1 MHVEQGISGLWRGDS
16 MRRVGIIIAGIV
28 GIVVIAVL
36 VFAATFNVNK
46 YRGTIQSQLQKHL
59 GRSVTLGDM
68 HLRVFPP
75 KFRVQDLAIADDTNF
90 SADTPFIKAQV
101 LDVSVKLLPLLHK
114 TVEINSL
121 DLQRPSVNL
130 IKNQAG
136 VWNFASLGH
145 SEQVTAH
152 APGEA
157 PTAENKQ
164 PPSANQAPE
173 PHSTSPNPSQ
183 PSEQQIS
190 LSELTIADGQ
200 VSLLDQQK
208 SKVPSL
214 YDHIDVSLKNFSP
227 NKPFTLDAAAHISGA
242 GSQEVRLQGEGGP
255 VVQGQ
260 PALTRFHGTLNVK
273 QVGIADLAKF
283 LNSPALAGT
292 DGILTGQTKI
302 DSETGKLAAKGETN
316 IQSAKVHG
324 MELGYPISAQYDL
337 TDDLA
342 LDVVTLHAVT
352 VKLGEMPVK
361 ISGTVNSKASPP
373 LLDLN
378 MQANNVSIAEAG
390 KLAAASGMALSQG
403 TMVNGN
409 VNANIQA
416 RGAADKPAMTGTII
430 ASNVQM
436 SGKDIAQPVQIPSV
450 NLNLTP
456 AEIKSNPFS
465 VISGGTTVHSQLSI
479 RNYLSPTPTVDAVL
493 RAPNAQLPSI
503 LAMAKA
509 YGVTSLDKITGA
521 GTMNLDMHALGTIK
535 SISTSEIE
543 KAVNGTVNVNF
554 NNVKYSGA
562 DLNHEL
568 ASIAGFLGSNPTGQA
583 SRGVTNILKMTGDIV
598 VKNGMAQTN
607 NLQAQLDM
615 GNVGAAGTANLIN
628 EALNMRVT
636 AVLSQG
642 FSQKVGGQNIGGF
655 MKTALANPQGELVI
669 PALVT
674 GTFSNPRF
682 APDVQQLAQM
692 KLKNL
697 VPNIINPASVAGT
710 LQNLLG
716 GSTNA
721 AQGQQPSKE
730 QQPQPN
736 SVQQIMGIFGKKK
749 NQEQPPK

>member
-1 MHVEQGISGLWRGDS
+1 

-145 SEQVTAH
+145 SEKVTAH

-173 PHSTSPNPSQ
+173 PHSTSRNPSQ
-183 PSEQQIS
+183 SSEQQVS
-190 LSELTIADGQ
+190 LGELTIADGQ

-214 YDHIDVSLKNFSP
+214 YDHIDLTLKNFSP
-227 NKPFTLDAAAHISGA
+227 NKPFTVDAAAHISGA

-260 PALTRFHGTLNVK
+260 PALTRFHGTLNLK

-292 DGILTGQTKI
+292 DGVLTGQTKI

-373 LLDLN
+373 LLDVN

-465 VISGGTTVHSQLSI
+465 VISGGTTVNSQLSI

-493 RAPNAQLPSI
+493 RAPNAQLPAI

-521 GTMNLDMHALGTIK
+521 GTMNLDMHASGPIK
-535 SISTSEIE
+535 AISTSEIE
-543 KAVNGTVNVNF
+543 KAVNGTVNVNS

-583 SRGVTNILKMTGDIV
+583 SRGVTNILKMNGDIV

-682 APDVQQLAQM
+682 SPDVQQLAQM

-697 VPNIINPASVAGT
+697 VPNINNSASVAGT

-749 NQEQPPK
+749 NQEQPQPPK

>member
-1 MHVEQGISGLWRGDS
+1 

-260 PALTRFHGTLNVK
+260 PALTRFHGTLNLK

-302 DSETGKLAAKGETN
+302 ESETGKLAAKGETN

-373 LLDLN
+373 LLDVN

-409 VNANIQA
+409 VNANIRA
-416 RGAADKPAMTGTII
+416 RG
-430 ASNVQM
+430 
-436 SGKDIAQPVQIPSV
+436 
-450 NLNLTP
+450 
-456 AEIKSNPFS
+456 
-465 VISGGTTVHSQLSI
+465 
-479 RNYLSPTPTVDAVL
+479 
-493 RAPNAQLPSI
+493 
-503 LAMAKA
+503 
-509 YGVTSLDKITGA
+509 
-521 GTMNLDMHALGTIK
+521 
-535 SISTSEIE
+535 
-543 KAVNGTVNVNF
+543 
-554 NNVKYSGA
+554 
-562 DLNHEL
+562 
-568 ASIAGFLGSNPTGQA
+568 
-583 SRGVTNILKMTGDIV
+583 SRQTGDDR
-598 VKNGMAQTN
+598 N
-607 NLQAQLDM
+607 NNSEQRSDERKGYSTACTDP
-615 GNVGAAGTANLIN
+615 VGKS
-628 EALNMRVT
+628 ELNTRRN
-636 AVLSQG
+636 Q
-642 FSQKVGGQNIGGF
+642 I
-655 MKTALANPQGELVI
+655 E
-669 PALVT
+669 
-674 GTFSNPRF
+674 
-682 APDVQQLAQM
+682 
-692 KLKNL
+692 
-697 VPNIINPASVAGT
+697 
-710 LQNLLG
+710 
-716 GSTNA
+716 
-721 AQGQQPSKE
+721 
-730 QQPQPN
+730 
-736 SVQQIMGIFGKKK
+736 SVQRYLRRNHGK
-749 NQEQPPK
+749 

>member
-1 MHVEQGISGLWRGDS
+1 

-242 GSQEVRLQGEGGP
+242 GSQEVTLQGEGGP

-302 DSETGKLAAKGETN
+302 ESETGKLAAKGETN

-373 LLDLN
+373 LLDVN

-409 VNANIQA
+409 VNANIRA
-416 RGAADKPAMTGTII
+416 RGAADRPAMTGTII

-465 VISGGTTVHSQLSI
+465 VISGGTTVNSQLSI

-493 RAPNAQLPSI
+493 RAPNAQLPAI

-521 GTMNLDMHALGTIK
+521 GTMNLDMHASGPIK
-535 SISTSEIE
+535 AISTSEIE

-682 APDVQQLAQM
+682 SPDVQQLAQM

-697 VPNIINPASVAGT
+697 VPNINNPASVAGT

-730 QQPQPN
+730 QQPQQNP
-736 SVQQIMGIFGKKK
+736 VQQLMGIFGKKK
-749 NQEQPPK
+749 NQEQPQPPK

>member
-1 MHVEQGISGLWRGDS
+1 

-28 GIVVIAVL
+28 GLLVIAAL

-75 KFRVQDLAIADDTNF
+75 RFRVQDLAIADDTNF
-90 SADTPFIKAQV
+90 SADTPFVKAQV
-101 LDVSVKLLPLLHK
+101 LNVSVKLLPLLHK
-114 TVEINSL
+114 TVEVKSL

-145 SEQVTAH
+145 PEEVSPET
-152 APGEA
+152 PREA
-157 PTAENKQ
+157 PSAGNKQ
-164 PPSANQAPE
+164 PEAPRSTPS
-173 PHSTSPNPSQ
+173 SPSQ
-183 PSEQQIS
+183 SSQQQLS
-190 LSELTIADGQ
+190 LGELTITDGQ
-200 VSLLDQQK
+200 LSLLDQQK

-214 YDHIDVSLKNFSP
+214 YDHIDVTLKNFSP
-227 NKPFTLDAAAHISGA
+227 NKPFTVEAAAHISGA
-242 GSQEVRLQGEGGP
+242 GSQEVTLQGEGGP

-292 DGILTGQTKI
+292 DGILTGQTRI
-302 DSETGKLAAKGETN
+302 DSETGKLVAKGETN

-342 LDVVTLHAVT
+342 LDVITLHAVT

-373 LLDLN
+373 LLDMN

-465 VISGGTTVHSQLSI
+465 VISGGTTVNSQLSI

-493 RAPNAQLPSI
+493 
-503 LAMAKA
+503 
-509 YGVTSLDKITGA
+509 
-521 GTMNLDMHALGTIK
+521 
-535 SISTSEIE
+535 
-543 KAVNGTVNVNF
+543 
-554 NNVKYSGA
+554 
-562 DLNHEL
+562 
-568 ASIAGFLGSNPTGQA
+568 
-583 SRGVTNILKMTGDIV
+583 
-598 VKNGMAQTN
+598 
-607 NLQAQLDM
+607 
-615 GNVGAAGTANLIN
+615 
-628 EALNMRVT
+628 
-636 AVLSQG
+636 
-642 FSQKVGGQNIGGF
+642 
-655 MKTALANPQGELVI
+655 
-669 PALVT
+669 
-674 GTFSNPRF
+674 
-682 APDVQQLAQM
+682 
-692 KLKNL
+692 
-697 VPNIINPASVAGT
+697 
-710 LQNLLG
+710 
-716 GSTNA
+716 
-721 AQGQQPSKE
+721 
-730 QQPQPN
+730 
-736 SVQQIMGIFGKKK
+736 
-749 NQEQPPK
+749 